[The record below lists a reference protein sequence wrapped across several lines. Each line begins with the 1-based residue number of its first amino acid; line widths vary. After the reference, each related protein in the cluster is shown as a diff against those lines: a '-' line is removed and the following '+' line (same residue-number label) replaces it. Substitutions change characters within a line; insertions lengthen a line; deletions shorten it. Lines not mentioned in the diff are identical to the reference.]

1 MNLILPWIKWLE
13 RKEWKML
20 NKFLGCATFFIGLG
34 IAEAQESKDS
44 LQSKLTF
51 GGYVES
57 YYTYDFNKPEDH
69 KRPGFIYSHHR
80 SNELSVNLAMIKAN
94 YSNSRVRSNLALA
107 VGSYMNAN
115 YAAEEGVWKNVYEAN
130 LGYKLLENHELWI
143 DAGVLPS
150 HIGGESAIGLD
161 NISLSRSLSAENSP
175 YFETGARLSYTT
187 DNGKFY
193 LAALVLNGWQRIQLP
208 NSSKGMSLGHQIQY
222 KPNESIVLNSSS
234 YYGDEGTDSTRFFH
248 DLYVQVN
255 INSKFNLLA
264 NWDYGIQKQPLISE
278 NFKWWNAGLQANYL
292 FHPKLKGNARLEYF
306 NDEDG
311 VIFGRFDNLGTNIL
325 GYSLGIDVDLYKGL
339 MWRTEFRGLN
349 STENIFTDLKS
360 ESYDKSYTVSTAIG
374 WKF

>member
-1 MNLILPWIKWLE
+1 
-13 RKEWKML
+13 ML
-20 NKFLGCATFFIGLG
+20 NKFLGCATFFLGLG

-44 LQSKLTF
+44 LQSNLTF

-57 YYTYDFNKPEDH
+57 YFTYDFNKPEDH

-80 SNELSVNLAMIKAN
+80 SNELSVNLALIKAN
-94 YSNSRVRSNLALA
+94 FSNSSVRSNLALA

-264 NWDYGIQKQPLISE
+264 NWDYGVQRQTLISE
-278 NFKWWNAGLQANYL
+278 NFNWWNAGLQANYL

-311 VIFGRFDNLGTNIL
+311 VIFGHFDNLGANIL

-339 MWRTEFRGLN
+339 MWRTEFRALN
-349 STENIFTDLKS
+349 STENIFTDIKS

>member
-69 KRPGFIYSHHR
+69 KRSGFIYSHHR
-80 SNELSVNLAMIKAN
+80 TNELSVNLAMIKAN

-234 YYGDEGTDSTRFFH
+234 YYGDEGTGSTRFFH

-264 NWDYGIQKQPLISE
+264 NWDYGVQKQPLISE
-278 NFKWWNAGLQANYL
+278 NFNWWNAGLQANYL

-325 GYSLGIDVDLYKGL
+325 GYSLGIDVDLYQRL

-349 STENIFTDLKS
+349 STENIFTDRKS

>member
-1 MNLILPWIKWLE
+1 
-13 RKEWKML
+13 ML
-20 NKFLGCATFFIGLG
+20 NKFLGCATFFLGLG

-80 SNELSVNLAMIKAN
+80 SNELSVNLALIKAN
-94 YSNSRVRSNLALA
+94 FSNSRVRSNLALA

-325 GYSLGIDVDLYKGL
+325 GYSLGIDVNLYKGL

-349 STENIFTDLKS
+349 STENIFTDRKS
-360 ESYDKSYTVSTAIG
+360 ESFDQSYTVSTAIG

>member
-1 MNLILPWIKWLE
+1 
-13 RKEWKML
+13 ML
-20 NKFLGCATFFIGLG
+20 NKFLGCATFFLGLG

-44 LQSKLTF
+44 LQSNLTF
-51 GGYVES
+51 GGYIES

-94 YSNSRVRSNLALA
+94 FSNSRVRSNLALA

-187 DNGKFY
+187 GNGKFY

-264 NWDYGIQKQPLISE
+264 NWDYGVQRQPLISE
-278 NFKWWNAGLQANYL
+278 NFKWWNAGLQSNYL

-349 STENIFTDLKS
+349 STENIFTDRKS
-360 ESYDKSYTVSTAIG
+360 ESFDQSYTVSTAIG